1 MNRIIMMGCISLC
14 VLFSIVASGQYSY
27 DGSGLYA
34 ELNSESMVFSLGS
47 IQAEG
52 TVKGI
57 PAEGFIDA
65 INEISMDP
73 IIDQFIPQSLIE
85 NLHIFPLLGSITEMK
100 ISNLTIVPQQVL
112 EIVDPID
119 YLDFIDEIES
129 FSSITISL
137 SDGLYL
143 MGTSGEPIKY
153 QYSHDAGLSGFI
165 FFPLEE
171 LDEVQSFFGLSEKN
185 STAQYDYEGQYLMIY
200 PFSNQYSIEIKSLN
214 GNVLWTDEEEQ
225 PILFFKNDGF
235 SIKESSFVH
244 IIPLPQ
250 SSSSNF
256 QYNIQ
261 PSKEI
266 PDILTLFSHVEAFGD
281 EFDLSQVPFLSDSD
295 QGPQLLESLSS
306 MLNGGILFINH
317 TGPVEIDGSTQS
329 IKEFGFFR
337 VDQATVTTSSTSAN
351 VQADYNLVF
360 LGDHFYSSQAKT
372 SEMGV
377 SVPVIP
383 IILWIIAIGLV
394 LVFTLFHLKT
404 DGKYEIIDQKINY
417 FLFILHILGYI
428 IAFILLDFA
437 LSHQFGISFMTELS
451 LNGFSFVAGIFLLI
465 QLILFLIGFI
475 FFALPLGIIF
485 SKIMVYFGFDK
496 NYRHGMKTVSA
507 LSIWPFISLYLT
519 MFVNVVLLIF
529 NPFNAMV

>member
-14 VLFSIVASGQYSY
+14 VLFSMVASGQYVY

-34 ELNSESMVFSLGS
+34 ELNNDTMVFSLGS
-47 IQAEG
+47 IQADG
-52 TVKGI
+52 AVNGV
-57 PAEGFIDA
+57 PAEGFID
-65 INEISMDP
+65 IDEVSMDP
-73 IIDQFIPQSLIE
+73 IIDQFIPQSFIE
-85 NLHIFPLLGSITEMK
+85 NLHIFPLLGSITEMT

-112 EIVDPID
+112 EGVDPTD
-119 YLDFIDEIES
+119 YLELIDEIES
-129 FSSITISL
+129 FSTISISL
-137 SDGLYL
+137 SDGLFL
-143 MGTSGEPIKY
+143 MGTSGEPINY
-153 QYSHDAGLSGFI
+153 QYSHDAGLSGAI

-171 LDEVQSFFGLSEKN
+171 LDEVQSFFSLSEKN
-185 STAQYDYEGQYLMIY
+185 STAQYDYDGQYLMIY
-200 PFSNQYSIEIKSLN
+200 PFSDQYAIEIKSSN
-214 GNVLWTDEEEQ
+214 GNVLWTNGMEK
-225 PILFFKNDGF
+225 PILFLKNDGF
-235 SIKESSFVH
+235 SVKESSFVH

-261 PSKEI
+261 PSI
-266 PDILTLFSHVEAFGD
+266 VTPDIMSLLGHIETLGD
-281 EFDLSQVPFLSDSD
+281 EFDLNQVPFLSDSD
-295 QGPQLLESLSS
+295 QGTQLLGSLSS

-329 IKEFGFFR
+329 IQQFGFSR
-337 VDQATVTTSSTSAN
+337 VDQATVSTSITSTS

-372 SEMGV
+372 SETGV
-377 SVPVIP
+377 SVPAIP
-383 IILWIIAIGLV
+383 IILWIIAIGMLI
-394 LVFTLFHLKT
+394 VFTLLHIKT
-404 DGKYEIIDQKINY
+404 DEKYDIKDQKIRY
-417 FLFILHILGYI
+417 LLFILHILGYI
-428 IAFILLDFA
+428 IAFFLLDFA

-451 LNGFSFVAGIFLLI
+451 LNGFSFIAGVFLLI
-465 QLILFLIGFI
+465 QLILFLIGFL

-485 SKIMVYFGFDK
+485 SKTMIYFGFDK
-496 NYRHGMKTVSA
+496 NYRHGIKTVSA